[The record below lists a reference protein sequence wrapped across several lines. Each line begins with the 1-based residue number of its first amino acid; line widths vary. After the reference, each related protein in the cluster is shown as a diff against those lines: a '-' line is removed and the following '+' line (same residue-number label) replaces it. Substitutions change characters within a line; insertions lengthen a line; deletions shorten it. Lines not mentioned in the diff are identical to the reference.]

1 MSTPPVL
8 PLPAFLI
15 SYSDSSFTNPH
26 EAMLPDEP
34 KECTGR
40 FTHMGAMYWGY
51 ESQRHKATA
60 VLADEQALSYDHNA
74 HGWMLIGLKERAE
87 IDRLTISTKWYTGN
101 QVRAVSVYLKDDVTG
116 QNKQV
121 LNRAALAPDKEHE
134 FKIPPTIAT
143 ECLVEC
149 YYEGGISRISLFGK
163 PTEPRIPV
171 RRNLLEGAEISHIS
185 NVHYG
190 DPARAVAG
198 NREQMHMFGWESAR
212 TGFGEQA
219 LFHLKKP
226 AQIEE
231 IVVDTYLHRLNAP
244 LTCHVFGLNINYAA
258 SGSGGFKEEDMKLAP
273 RWKIVTAGGKDIIP
287 DDFRAY
293 MLEQKYLPEKN
304 FKIKLHLPDKS
315 PWKPL
320 LPFAALT
327 PDTFHRFR
335 DLQKCGPVT
344 HVLYMHYPNGGVHG
358 LKVYGVE
365 Q

>member
-1 MSTPPVL
+1 MQS

-26 EAMLPDEP
+26 EVVLPDAP
-34 KECTGR
+34 KDCTGD
-40 FTHMGAMYWGY
+40 FTHMGAKYWGV
-51 ESQRHKATA
+51 ESKRHKATTVMDNA
-60 VLADEQALSYDHNA
+60 LAYSHDAHN
-74 HGWMLIGLKERAE
+74 WFLIGLKDRAE
-87 IDRLTISTKWYTGN
+87 VDRITISTKWYTGN
-101 QVRAVSVYLKDDVTG
+101 QARAVSVYLKDDVTG

-121 LNRAALAPDKEHE
+121 LNRAALEPDKEHE
-134 FKIPPTIAT
+134 FQIPPTTAT

-149 YYEGGISRISLFGK
+149 YYEGGIARVNLFGK
-163 PTEPRIPV
+163 LVEPKTPPRH
-171 RRNLLEGAEISHIS
+171 NLLEGAEISHVS

-198 NREQMHMFGWESAR
+198 NRKEMHMFGWESAR

-226 AQIEE
+226 AVIDEV
-231 IVVDTYLHRLNAP
+231 VVDTYLHRLNAP
-244 LTCHVFGLNINYAA
+244 LTCHVFCID
-258 SGSGGFKEEDMKLAP
+258 GFTEEAMKSAP
-273 RWKIVTAGGKDIIP
+273 RWKLVLVNGKEIIP
-287 DDFRAY
+287 DNFQEF

-304 FKIKLHLPDKS
+304 FKIKLHVPDGS

-327 PDTFHRFR
+327 PDTLHRFR
-335 DLQKCGPVT
+335 QLEKSGPVT

-358 LKVYGVE
+358 LRVYGVE
-365 Q
+365 G